1 MHPNYFLLYFQW
13 INMARK
19 HRLCFYFP
27 LLRNAEL
34 ELVPQFWRRV
44 HSPFILVCHP
54 LTLPE
59 HHWFPVPKILG
70 LMWTLTV
77 TGSGRVGA
85 LESSLIPW
93 QTQVKNGN
101 ILEALFTA
109 PLWFPSECWEN
120 NHVLCNKW
128 HSVTNNWNLGEHWQ
142 QTLEVWFW
150 NGKISHV
157 ISFAPILVSLC
168 GKHNIWINWCRSSS
182 HCHPQQLQLQ
192 RLLLNTVWLHYTSA
206 LLCTWSCLRCT
217 WQFLINMVTLFIDEL
232 ATKCSLLG
240 KKKKWKWQLLIY
252 LDIYMQFLAEQNY
265 YKQVFKNSYC

>member
-1 MHPNYFLLYFQW
+1 MDKYGSKAQAVLLLPLAAECWARACSTVLKKSVFPFHPRLPSPST
-13 INMARK
+13 AR
-19 HRLCFYFP
+19 
-27 LLRNAEL
+27 AS
-34 ELVPQFWRRV
+34 LVPCAQD
-44 HSPFILVCHP
+44 
-54 LTLPE
+54 
-59 HHWFPVPKILG
+59 LG
-70 LMWTLTV
+70 ANVETDRV

-182 HCHPQQLQLQ
+182 HCRPQQLQLQ
-192 RLLLNTVWLHYTSA
+192 RLLLNTVWLHCTSA

-232 ATKCSLLG
+232 ATKCSSLG
-240 KKKKWKWQLLIY
+240 KKNENGNCLYIWIYICNFLLNRITTSKFSR
-252 LDIYMQFLAEQNY
+252 IHIAKMF
-265 YKQVFKNSYC
+265 